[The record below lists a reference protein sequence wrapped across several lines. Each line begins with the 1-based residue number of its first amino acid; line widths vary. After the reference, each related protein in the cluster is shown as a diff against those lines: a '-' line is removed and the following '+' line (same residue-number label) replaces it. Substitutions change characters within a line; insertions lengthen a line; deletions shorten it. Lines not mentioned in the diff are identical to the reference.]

1 MKIHF
6 LGAVETVTGSCFL
19 LQAAGVTF
27 LMECGLF
34 QGDDWV
40 EAKNREPFA
49 FDPGSVDFMILSH
62 AHIDHSGRIP
72 LLVREGFSGPV
83 YCTKATA
90 DLSDIML
97 RDSANIQE
105 FEARDANERNKRRI
119 KREMRGR
126 SARKEALQELTEEVP
141 LYTLEDAKK
150 ALKQFRGIDYGE
162 TFEPAPGVSVR
173 FLESG
178 HLLGSSIVEVWVTEK
193 GDTTKLVYT
202 GDLGRRYRPILRDPA
217 TVDEADILLLE
228 ATYGDRLHEK
238 MEDSEA
244 AVKQIL
250 VETLD
255 RGGNV
260 IIPSF
265 AVGRT
270 QELIY
275 LFNQYSRQG
284 GPVARALDGTSIYVD
299 SPMATS
305 ATEVFRRHPELF
317 DEETKTLIL
326 SGITPLDFDKLDFT
340 RTKNQSIALNYVEEA
355 KIIISSSGMCEA
367 GRILHHLKHNLTDP
381 DASIV
386 MVGFQAPG
394 TLGRQLR
401 DGASSVELFGETVP
415 VLAQIHVLDGF
426 SGHADYEDLL
436 EWLGALKTPPRCMF
450 LVHGEDSSKEAF
462 AVRVQEEL
470 GWDCV
475 KIPGREQW
483 DLQSPERKIEDGPSA

>member
-6 LGAVETVTGSCFL
+6 LGATETVTGSCFL
-19 LQAAGVTF
+19 FRTEKSTF

-40 EAKNREPFA
+40 VEKNKEPFL
-49 FDPGSVDFMILSH
+49 FDPGTVDFMILSH

-72 LLVREGFSGPV
+72 LLVRQGFEGPI
-83 YCTKATA
+83 YATKATA
-90 DLSDIML
+90 DLAEIML

-119 KREMRGR
+119 KREIRGR
-126 SARKEALQELTEEVP
+126 KAQKEALQELKEEVP
-141 LYTLEDAKK
+141 LYVKEDAEKT
-150 ALKQFRGIDYGE
+150 LQQFQGLDYE
-162 TFEPAPGVSVR
+162 KTFEPVSGVKVR

-178 HLLGSSIVEVWVTEK
+178 HLLGSSIVELWITENGK
-193 GDTTKLVYT
+193 TTKVVYT

-217 TVDEADILLLE
+217 TVEEADVLLLE

-238 MEDSEA
+238 MEESEA
-244 AVKQIL
+244 SLQKIL
-250 VETLD
+250 VETLN

-275 LFNQYSRQG
+275 LFNQYSRQE
-284 GPVARALDGTSIYVD
+284 GPVARVLDGTSIYVD

-305 ATEVFRRHPELF
+305 ATEVFRRHPDLF
-317 DEETKTLIL
+317 DEETRTLIL
-326 SGITPLDFDKLDFT
+326 SGITPLDFNKLDFT
-340 RTKNQSIALNYVEEA
+340 RTKKQSIALNYVEEP

-381 DASIV
+381 AASIV

-394 TLGRQLR
+394 TLGRELR

-415 VLAQIHVLDGF
+415 VLAQVHALDGF

-436 EWLGALKTPPRCMF
+436 EWLGYLKTPPRRLF
-450 LVHGEDSSKEAF
+450 LVHGEDNAKEAF
-462 AVRVQEEL
+462 AAMVREEL
-470 GWDCV
+470 GWDV
-475 KIPGREQW
+475 VRIPGREEV
-483 DLQSPERKIEDGPSA
+483 DLETD